1 MLKANPANA
10 TALQQKYFVMR
21 AQQTEPTEKIME
33 ALNNCLGQKL
43 AADVSGWYGMAQMK
57 LFLADFKGVAYA
69 MAQVLLGSPLDAE
82 LHQELAKV
90 LSAVCAKTHGTS
102 LGAGSWQQCQS
113 TLWTSSIANQYL
125 EESAEAGKKA
135 DGRTRTAG
143 GKGTCQIW
151 SSSSFE
157 QVQGHQ
163 NVRKCQAS
171 HG

>member
-10 TALQQKYFVMR
+10 TALKQKYFVMR
-21 AQQTEPTEKIME
+21 AQQTEPRTEKIME
-33 ALNNCLGQKL
+33 ALNNYLGQQL
-43 AADVSGWYGMAQMK
+43 AAGVSGWYGMAQMK
-57 LFLADFKGVAYA
+57 LSLADFKGAAYA
-69 MAQVLLGSPLDAE
+69 LAQVILGSPLDAE
-82 LHQELAKV
+82 LHQELAEV
-90 LSAVCAKTHGTS
+90 HATS
-102 LGAGSWQQCQS
+102 LGAGSWQCQS

-163 NVRKCQAS
+163 NVRKHQAS